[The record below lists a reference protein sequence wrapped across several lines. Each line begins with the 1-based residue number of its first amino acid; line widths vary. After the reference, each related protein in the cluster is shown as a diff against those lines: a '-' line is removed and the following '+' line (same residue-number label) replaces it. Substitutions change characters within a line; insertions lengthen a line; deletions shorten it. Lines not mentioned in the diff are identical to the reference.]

1 MVVRLERSAGG
12 TGWLSVSNCGIGMN
26 AGIVRDYFL
35 KEGRRAFTIRGF
47 CSHGSTFGGAGG
59 GKKNHACNSPAR
71 DILRCAQL

>member
-1 MVVRLERSAGG
+1 
-12 TGWLSVSNCGIGMN
+12 MN